1 MSKRNLKIS
10 RSDPPPEIDW
20 AAVDAAPLADAPN
33 ADSPELSSAQCAEL
47 RPLNEVLPAFSTG
60 KTRITIMLD
69 DAVVQAY
76 KARAQGRGYQTLIN
90 DTLRRAL
97 LADELKE
104 TLRAVIREEL
114 HVA

>member
-1 MSKRNLKIS
+1 
-10 RSDPPPEIDW
+10 
-20 AAVDAAPLADAPN
+20 
-33 ADSPELSSAQCAEL
+33 
-47 RPLNEVLPAFSTG
+47 
-60 KTRITIMLD
+60 MLD

-114 HVA
+114 HSA